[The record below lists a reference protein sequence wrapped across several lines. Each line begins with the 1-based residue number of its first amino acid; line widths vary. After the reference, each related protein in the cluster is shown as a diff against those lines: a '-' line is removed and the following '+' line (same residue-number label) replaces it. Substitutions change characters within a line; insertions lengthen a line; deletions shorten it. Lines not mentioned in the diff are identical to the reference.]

1 MQWSLNRAQLD
12 EKSFWRPI
20 VAFQLWHLCLMLRRY
35 SPPLF
40 CKYTPDNLFNLST
53 SFTISWIDDSIINEL
68 MSVNIFGAHK
78 SNLFRWLTEKVLPA
92 FQIVTSVV
100 LQKQYT
106 VLWNWC
112 GFSLQLFVV
121 LRVVDFLVFGCGGE
135 TKIGCSVL
143 SATFVIATKELFT
156 RIIKYIWVLLY
167 WKEQLN
173 FYAIICSYK
182 LFHWV
187 EEEILIYFPQSLI
200 SLKDTSPGPFQ

>member
-1 MQWSLNRAQLD
+1 MTQ
-12 EKSFWRPI
+12 
-20 VAFQLWHLCLMLRRY
+20 
-35 SPPLF
+35 
-40 CKYTPDNLFNLST
+40 LST
-53 SFTISWIDDSIINEL
+53 SLWVSIFSGL
-68 MSVNIFGAHK
+68 TK

-121 LRVVDFLVFGCGGE
+121 LCVVDFLVFGCGGE

-156 RIIKYIWVLLY
+156 RIVKYIWVLLY

-173 FYAIICSYK
+173 FYAIICSHK

-187 EEEILIYFPQSLI
+187 EEEIFDIYFPQSLI
-200 SLKDTSPGPFQ
+200 SLKENNFPYPVQMDGTGDDWTPFYEATYQTLF

>member
-1 MQWSLNRAQLD
+1 M
-12 EKSFWRPI
+12 
-20 VAFQLWHLCLMLRRY
+20 
-35 SPPLF
+35 
-40 CKYTPDNLFNLST
+40 
-53 SFTISWIDDSIINEL
+53 
-68 MSVNIFGAHK
+68 
-78 SNLFRWLTEKVLPA
+78 WL
-92 FQIVTSVV
+92 
-100 LQKQYT
+100 
-106 VLWNWC
+106 
-112 GFSLQLFVV
+112 SLQLFVV

-200 SLKDTSPGPFQ
+200 SLKELSPGPVQYDRTMGMNPVLWGHISNVILKVNFHPVKAYQMKGKSPHISQVRAYTKRGRSLSAIDASNSRKVIR